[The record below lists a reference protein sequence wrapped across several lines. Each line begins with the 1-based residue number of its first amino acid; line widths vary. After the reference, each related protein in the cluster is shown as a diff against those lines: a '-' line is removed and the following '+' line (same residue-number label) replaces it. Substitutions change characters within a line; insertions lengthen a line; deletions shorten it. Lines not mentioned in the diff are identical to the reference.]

1 MKEGAEK
8 PASFATKK
16 ALGKEFAGYE
26 FRIQVSPLDCTGC
39 GNCAEVCPSKEKSL
53 IMKPLDEQVA
63 GQKENAEFAAKLP
76 EFKGQVNKN
85 TIKGSQFLKP
95 LFEYSGACAGCG
107 ETPYVKLA
115 TQLFGDRMI
124 IANATGCSS
133 IYGGSSPTVPYTV
146 NDEGH
151 GPAWANSLF
160 EDNAEFGFGMNLAI
174 NQRRAKLAETVEKLI
189 SVEYATPEL
198 KLAGK
203 EWLEN
208 AQDADLSKAAAQ
220 KLVAA
225 CEEGLDMTGTEWE
238 ADWIKNGK
246 KCDCDA
252 CSAASEVL
260 ENKDILVKK
269 SIWIFGGDGWAYD
282 IGFGGLDHVLAQ
294 NQNVNVLVL
303 DTEVYSNTGGQASK
317 ATPTGSVAKFAA
329 AGKRTKKKDLGVMAM
344 SYGYVYVAQVAMS
357 ANPVQ
362 LLKAMNEAE
371 AYDGPSLII
380 AYSPCI
386 NHGINMSFSQAEI
399 RKAVAAGYWPLYRY
413 NPLLADEGKNPLTLD
428 SKDPTESYQDFIRGE
443 VRYTSLVNSFPAAA
457 DTLFQQAEKDAQER
471 LTRLKKMA
479 AGD

>member
-1 MKEGAEK
+1 MSLQL
-8 PASFATKK
+8 PAFAPWQQRMYAQTT
-16 ALGKEFAGYE
+16 AALDSGRLGHGLLFCGPAQLGKRLLAERLAQRMLCTARDSAGE
-26 FRIQVSPLDCTGC
+26 PC
-39 GNCAEVCPSKEKSL
+39 GHCRSC
-53 IMKPLDEQVA
+53 Q
-63 GQKENAEFAAKLP
+63 
-76 EFKGQVNKN
+76 
-85 TIKGSQFLKP
+85 
-95 LFEYSGACAGCG
+95 LFENRY
-107 ETPYVKLA
+107 
-115 TQLFGDRMI
+115 
-124 IANATGCSS
+124 
-133 IYGGSSPTVPYTV
+133 
-146 NDEGH
+146 
-151 GPAWANSLF
+151 
-160 EDNAEFGFGMNLAI
+160 
-174 NQRRAKLAETVEKLI
+174 QRE
-189 SVEYATPEL
+189 SPEL
-198 KLAGK
+198 RPDGRLA
-203 EWLEN
+203 
-208 AQDADLSKAAAQ
+208 

-238 ADWIKNGK
+238 ADWNKNGK

-252 CSAASEVL
+252 CSAAREVL

-457 DTLFQQAEKDAQER
+457 ETLFQQAEKDAQER
-471 LTRLKKMA
+471 LTRLKKMV